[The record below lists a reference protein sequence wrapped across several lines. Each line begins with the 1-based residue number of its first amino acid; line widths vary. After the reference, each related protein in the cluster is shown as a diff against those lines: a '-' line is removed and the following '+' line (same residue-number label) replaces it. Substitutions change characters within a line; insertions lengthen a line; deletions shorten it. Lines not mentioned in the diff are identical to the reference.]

1 MDQIL
6 YLRVEKEVQVEDIE
20 VLNRKIKEV
29 ENDIFPC
36 REKLEYQDQE
46 EELNLKNSNIEIIEA
61 KNSEKNE

>member
-46 EELNLKNSNIEIIEA
+46 QELNLKNSNIEIIEA

>member
-36 REKLEYQDQE
+36 REKLKYQDQE